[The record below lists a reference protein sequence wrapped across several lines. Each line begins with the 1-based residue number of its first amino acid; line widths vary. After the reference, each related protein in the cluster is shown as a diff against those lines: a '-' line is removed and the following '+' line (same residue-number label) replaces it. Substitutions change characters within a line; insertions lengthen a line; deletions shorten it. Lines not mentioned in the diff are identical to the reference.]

1 MRAMRRT
8 GIITAAVSATSLAL
22 AVGTAAVLLP
32 SAGQAAEPPESR
44 SLPVSAEPAEATTV
58 ATGTIADRRRKKPRQ
73 VMFVGNNWDGTATVI
88 DVRTREAVK
97 RLNIIP
103 DRREELLEI
112 YAAPDRLAFY
122 LAIQQV
128 VGEGHDQYVDDM
140 FTTRDGN
147 LLAVSRPSF
156 SDVVWIDLA
165 TGKVVAEQQMN
176 GYRTDHMNV
185 SPDGRRL
192 LVSDSTD
199 RTVHE
204 YAMGGLGDPATG
216 RLLRSFES
224 GDTPHESNYS
234 KNGKRIF
241 HASIGRVYTPIDYPE
256 LGPVPVGGVHDA
268 VKADR
273 WFEIVDNSTFK
284 VLRRWDMGKELAEAG
299 YPDMSSAVRPMAIT
313 PDEKTVFLQVSF
325 FHGIVEFKLRQKDP
339 TGGGDYTTGSQP
351 EPATGRVKRLI
362 PLPISDEA
370 AALTREE
377 YVLDSA
383 HHGIAINGAG
393 TRLCVAGTMSDY
405 AAVVNAKTG
414 RYRVFRGAAKYL
426 PNREYSKPYWATT
439 SKVDGNCWVSMAGS
453 DLVLVIDY
461 GTRKVIDEIAVGVHP
476 QRVRDGLVSR
486 RVQRSW
492 AAGGASGMPDL
503 SPVPIGSALMNAA
516 QAWMAAQIA
525 AIS

>member
-1 MRAMRRT
+1 MRRT
-8 GIITAAVSATSLAL
+8 GILAAGASATSLSVAL
-22 AVGTAAVLLP
+22 GLAAVLLP
-32 SAGQAAEPPESR
+32 SVGEAATPAASVRPATVR
-44 SLPVSAEPAEATTV
+44 SVASAQLTV
-58 ATGTIADRRRKKPRQ
+58 TTGTVDRRRKPPRK
-73 VMFVGNNWDGTATVI
+73 VMFVGNNWDGTATVV
-88 DVRTREAVK
+88 DVRTKKAIK
-97 RLNIIP
+97 RLNIVP
-103 DRREELLEI
+103 DRREELLDI

-165 TGKVVAEQQMN
+165 TGKVVAEAQMN

-185 SPDGRRL
+185 SNDGRKL

-199 RTVHE
+199 RSVHE
-204 YAMGGLGDPATG
+204 YAMGGKGDPTTG
-216 RLLRSFES
+216 RKLRSFPS

-234 KNGKRIF
+234 RNGKRIF
-241 HASIGRVYTPIDYPE
+241 HASIGRVYTPIDYPH
-256 LGPVPVGGVHDA
+256 LGPVEVGPVHDA

-273 WFEIVDNSTFK
+273 WFEIVDNRTFTIT
-284 VLRRWDMGKELAEAG
+284 RRWDMGKELAEAG
-299 YPDMSSAVRPMAIT
+299 FPDMSSAVRPMAIS
-313 PDEKTVFLQVSF
+313 PDERTVYLQVSF

-339 TGGGDYTTGSQP
+339 TGGGDYATGGVP
-351 EPATGRVKRLI
+351 EPAYGRVKRLI

-370 AALTREE
+370 AALSRED

-383 HHGIAINGAG
+383 HHGIAINKKGS
-393 TRLCVAGTMSDY
+393 RLCVAGTMSDY
-405 AAVVNAKTG
+405 AAIVNQKTG
-414 RYRVFRGAAKYL
+414 RYKIFSGKAKFL
-426 PNREYSKPYWATT
+426 KGREYAKPYWATT

-461 GTRKVIDEIAVGVHP
+461 RKRKVIAEVPVGLHP

-486 RVQRSW
+486 LVERAW
-492 AAGGASGMPDL
+492 ARGGASGVPDL
-503 SPVPIGSALMNAA
+503 SPVPITAA
-516 QAWMAAQIA
+516 QRAAAKAWMAAQIA

>member
-1 MRAMRRT
+1 MRRT
-8 GIITAAVSATSLAL
+8 GIIAAAASATSLAV
-22 AVGTAAVLLP
+22 AVTTAAVLLP
-32 SAGQAAEPPESR
+32 SAGQAAAP
-44 SLPVSAEPAEATTV
+44 AEPRAWAVEPATALTA
-58 ATGTIADRRRKKPRQ
+58 ATERRRKNPRE

-88 DVRTREAVK
+88 DVRTRRAIK
-97 RLNIIP
+97 RLNIVP
-103 DRREELLEI
+103 DRREELRDI

-122 LAIQQV
+122 LAIQQG
-128 VGEGHDQYVDDM
+128 VGEGNDQYVDDM

-147 LLAVSRPSF
+147 LVAVSRPSF
-156 SDVVWIDLA
+156 ADVVWIDLA
-165 TGKVVAEQQMN
+165 TGEVVAEQQMN

-199 RTVHE
+199 RSVHE
-204 YAMGGLGDPATG
+204 YSMGGRGDPTTG
-216 RLLRSFES
+216 RLLRTFES

-241 HASIGRVYTPIDYPE
+241 HASIGRVYTPIDYPA

-273 WFEIVDNSTFK
+273 WLQIVDNQSFK

-299 YPDMSSAVRPMAIT
+299 YPDMSSAVRPMAIA
-313 PDEKTVFLQVSF
+313 PDERTAFLQVSF
-325 FHGIVEFKLRQKDP
+325 FHGIVEFSLRKKDR
-339 TGGGDYTTGSQP
+339 TGGGDYTMGSQP
-351 EPATGRVKRLI
+351 EPDTGKVTRLI

-383 HHGIAINGAG
+383 HHGIAINEAG

-405 AAVVNAKTG
+405 AAVVNRKTG
-414 RYRVFRGAAKYL
+414 RARVFDGAARFL
-426 PNREYSKPYWATT
+426 ANREYSKPYWATT
-439 SKVDGNCWVSMAGS
+439 STVDGNCWVSMAGS

-461 GTRKVIDEIAVGVHP
+461 GKRKVIDEIAVGEHP

-486 RVQRSW
+486 RVLRAW
-492 AAGGASGMPDL
+492 AAGGASGVPDL
-503 SPVPIGSALMNAA
+503 SPVRITAA
-516 QAWMAAQIA
+516 QRAAAKAWMAAQIA

>member
-1 MRAMRRT
+1 MRRT
-8 GIITAAVSATSLAL
+8 GIFAAAASATSLAL
-22 AVGTAAVLLP
+22 AVGAVAVLLP
-32 SAGQAAEPPESR
+32 TAGRAAAPVPASSERLRVTPAAAVTAES
-44 SLPVSAEPAEATTV
+44 SVTPTE
-58 ATGTIADRRRKKPRQ
+58 RRRKKPRK
-73 VMFVGNNWDGTATVI
+73 VMFIGNNWDGTATVV
-88 DVRTREAVK
+88 DVRTRRTIK
-97 RLNIIP
+97 RINIIP

-112 YAAPDRLAFY
+112 FAAPDRLAFY

-140 FTTRDGN
+140 FTTRDGS
-147 LLAVSRPSF
+147 LVAVSRPSF

-199 RTVHE
+199 RSVHE
-204 YAMGGLGDPATG
+204 YAMGGHGDPRTG
-216 RLLRSFES
+216 RLLRSFAS

-234 KNGKRIF
+234 KNGNRIF
-241 HASIGRVYTPIDYPE
+241 HASIGRVYTPIDYPD
-256 LGPVPVGGVHDA
+256 LGPVPVGTIHDI

-273 WFEIVDNSTFK
+273 WLEIVDNRSFK
-284 VLRRWDMGKELAEAG
+284 IMRRWDIGKELAEAG
-299 YPDMSSAVRPMAIT
+299 FPDMSSAVRPMVLS
-313 PDEKTVFLQVSF
+313 PDERTAFLQVSF
-325 FHGIVEFKLRQKDP
+325 FHGIVEFDLRKRDR
-339 TGGGDYTTGSQP
+339 TGGGDYSTGSRP

-383 HHGIAINGAG
+383 HHGIAINDAG

-405 AAVVNAKTG
+405 AAVVSRKTG
-414 RYRVFRGAAKYL
+414 RYKVFDGAARFLK
-426 PNREYSKPYWATT
+426 NREYSKPYWATT

-461 GTRKVIDEIAVGVHP
+461 GKRKVIDEIAVGEHP

-486 RVQRSW
+486 AALRSW
-492 AAGGASGMPDL
+492 AAGGASGVPDL
-503 SPVPIGSALMNAA
+503 SPVRITALQRLAA
-516 QAWMAAQIA
+516 EAWMAAQIA

>member
-8 GIITAAVSATSLAL
+8 GIITAAASATSLAL
-22 AVGTAAVLLP
+22 AVGTAAALLP
-32 SAGQAAEPPESR
+32 SAGQAA
-44 SLPVSAEPAEATTV
+44 PAETAAVV
-58 ATGTIADRRRKKPRQ
+58 AAVTSPAADAERRRSDPRE

-88 DVRTREAVK
+88 DVHTRTAIK
-97 RLNIIP
+97 QLNIVP

-147 LLAVSRPSF
+147 LVAVSRPSF

-165 TGKVVAEQQMN
+165 TGKVVAEQQMK

-204 YAMGGLGDPATG
+204 YSMGGKGDPTTG
-216 RLLRSFES
+216 QLLRTFES

-241 HASIGRVYTPIDYPE
+241 HASIGRVYTPVDYPE

-273 WFEIVDNSTFK
+273 WLQIVDNGSFK

-299 YPDMSSAVRPMAIT
+299 FPGMSSAVRPMAIT

-325 FHGIVEFKLRQKDP
+325 FHGIVEFKLRKKDP

-351 EPATGRVKRLI
+351 EPATGKVKRLI

-383 HHGIAINGAG
+383 HHGIAINSRG

-405 AAVVNAKTG
+405 AAVVSRKSGRAK
-414 RYRVFRGAAKYL
+414 VFSGDAKFL
-426 PNREYSKPYWATT
+426 EGREYSKPYWATT
-439 SKVDGNCWVSMAGS
+439 SHVDGNCWVSMAGS
-453 DLVLVIDY
+453 DLVMVIDY
-461 GTRKVIDEIAVGVHP
+461 KTKKVIDEIAVGVHP

-492 AAGGASGMPDL
+492 AAGGASGVPDL
-503 SPVPIGSALMNAA
+503 SPVPIGSALQAA
-516 QAWMAAQIA
+516 AEAWMAAQIA

>member
-1 MRAMRRT
+1 MRRT
-8 GIITAAVSATSLAL
+8 GILTAVVSATSLSL
-22 AVGTAAVLLP
+22 AVGTAALLLP
-32 SAGQAAEPPESR
+32 SAGSAAEPPGS
-44 SLPVSAEPAEATTV
+44 VSDGAAPPSGVTLAQV
-58 ATGTIADRRRKKPRQ
+58 AARKRKKPRE
-73 VMFVGNNWDGTATVI
+73 VMFVGNNWDGTASVV
-88 DVRTREAVK
+88 DVRTRKVIK
-97 RLNIIP
+97 RINIIP
-103 DRREELLEI
+103 DRAEELFAI

-147 LLAVSRPSF
+147 LVAVSRPSF

-165 TGKVVAEQQMN
+165 TGAVVAEQQMT

-204 YAMGGLGDPATG
+204 YAMGGRGDPATG
-216 RLLRSFES
+216 TLLRTFES

-234 KNGKRIF
+234 RNGKRIF
-241 HASIGRVYTPIDYPE
+241 HASIGRVYTPVDYPD

-273 WFEIVDNSTFK
+273 WFQVVDNGSFA
-284 VLRRWDMGKELAEAG
+284 VLKRWDLGKELAEAG
-299 YPDMSSAVRPMAIT
+299 YPGMSSAVRPMAIS
-313 PDEKTVFLQVSF
+313 PDERTAYLQVSF
-325 FHGIVEFKLRQKDP
+325 FHGVVEFKLRKKDP
-339 TGGGDYTTGSQP
+339 TGGGDYVSGSQP
-351 EPATGRVKRLI
+351 EPAVGRVKRLI
-362 PLPISDEA
+362 PLPISPAA
-370 AALTREE
+370 AALPRED

-383 HHGIAINGAG
+383 HHGIAINEEGDE
-393 TRLCVAGTMSDY
+393 LCVAGTMSDY
-405 AAVVNAKTG
+405 AAVVSPRTG
-414 RYRVFRGAAKYL
+414 RFRVFDGAARFL
-426 PNREYSKPYWATT
+426 PGRTYSKPYWATT
-439 SKVDGNCWVSMAGS
+439 SRVDGHCWVSMAGS

-461 GTRKVIDEIAVGVHP
+461 ATRKVIAEVAVGEHP

-486 RVQRSW
+486 RALRSW
-492 AAGGASGMPDL
+492 AGGGASGVPDL
-503 SPVPIGSALMNAA
+503 SPVPIAPALQAA
-516 QAWMAAQIA
+516 ADAWMAAQIA

>member
-1 MRAMRRT
+1 MRRT
-8 GIITAAVSATSLAL
+8 GILAAGASAASLTVAVAL
-22 AVGTAAVLLP
+22 AAVLLP
-32 SAGQAAEPPESR
+32 SAGEAAPSDR
-44 SLPVSAEPAEATTV
+44 GTVPAVERQH
-58 ATGTIADRRRKKPRQ
+58 GKPRQ
-73 VMFVGNNWDGTATVI
+73 VMFVGNNWDGTASVV
-88 DVRTREAVK
+88 DVRTRKTVK
-97 RLNIIP
+97 RINIIP
-103 DRREELLEI
+103 DREQELLDI

-122 LAIQQV
+122 LAIKQV

-147 LLAVSRPSF
+147 LVAVSRPSF

-176 GYRTDHMNV
+176 GYRTDHMNA

-204 YAMGGLGDPATG
+204 YVMGGKGDPATG
-216 RLLRSFES
+216 RLLRTFPS

-241 HASIGRVYTPIDYPE
+241 HASIGRVYTPIDYPV

-273 WFEIVDNSTFK
+273 WFQVVDNKSFK

-299 YPDMSSAVRPMAIT
+299 FPNMSSAVRPMAIT

-325 FHGIVEFKLRQKDP
+325 FHGIVEFALRKKDRN
-339 TGGGDYTTGSQP
+339 GGGDYTSGGLP
-351 EPATGRVKRLI
+351 EPGTGRVARLI

-370 AALTREE
+370 AALSRDD

-383 HHGIAINGAG
+383 HHGIAINRRG

-405 AAVVNAKTG
+405 AAIVSRQSGRAKVFTG
-414 RYRVFRGAAKYL
+414 KAKYL
-426 PNREYSKPYWATT
+426 KGREYAKPYWATT

-453 DLVLVIDY
+453 DLVMVIDY
-461 GTRKVIDEIAVGVHP
+461 KKKKVVAEVAVGKHP

-486 RVQRSW
+486 QVLRAW
-492 AAGGASGMPDL
+492 ARGGAAGMPDL
-503 SPVPIGSALMNAA
+503 SPVPVTAAQNAA
-516 QAWMAAQIA
+516 ATAWMAAQIA